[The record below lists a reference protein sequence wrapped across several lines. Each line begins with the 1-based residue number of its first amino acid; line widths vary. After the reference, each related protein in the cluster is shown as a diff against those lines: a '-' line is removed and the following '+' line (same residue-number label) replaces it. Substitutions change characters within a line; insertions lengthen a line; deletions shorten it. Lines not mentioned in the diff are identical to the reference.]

1 VVTMDKLRE
10 IVAEISR
17 LREELEKDLEK
28 QSDALLV
35 EDKKR

>member
-1 VVTMDKLRE
+1 MDKLRE

-28 QSDALLV
+28 QPNVLSV

>member
-1 VVTMDKLRE
+1 MDKLQE

-28 QSDALLV
+28 DQENSSSV
-35 EDKKR
+35 DKKR

>member
-1 VVTMDKLRE
+1 MDKLRE

-28 QSDALLV
+28 DQKNLLSV
-35 EDKKR
+35 DKKR

>member
-1 VVTMDKLRE
+1 MDKLRE

>member
-1 VVTMDKLRE
+1 MDKLRE

-17 LREELEKDLEK
+17 LRKELEKDLER
-28 QSDALLV
+28 QPEVLPV

>member
-17 LREELEKDLEK
+17 LREELEKDLER
-28 QSDALLV
+28 QPEVLPV

>member
-1 VVTMDKLRE
+1 MDKLRE

-28 QSDALLV
+28 EPIILSV

>member
-1 VVTMDKLRE
+1 MDKLRE

-28 QSDALLV
+28 QSDVLLV

>member
-1 VVTMDKLRE
+1 MDKLRE

-28 QSDALLV
+28 RPDVLLV

>member
-1 VVTMDKLRE
+1 MDKLRE

-28 QSDALLV
+28 QSDVLPI

>member
-1 VVTMDKLRE
+1 MDKLRE

-17 LREELEKDLEK
+17 LRKELEKDLEK
-28 QSDALLV
+28 QSDVLLV

>member
-1 VVTMDKLRE
+1 MDKLLE

-17 LREELEKDLEK
+17 LREELERDLEK
-28 QSDALLV
+28 QSGVLPV

>member
-1 VVTMDKLRE
+1 MDKLRE

-17 LREELEKDLEK
+17 LRKELEKDLEK
-28 QSDALLV
+28 KPIVLSV

>member
-1 VVTMDKLRE
+1 MDKLRE

-28 QSDALLV
+28 QSGVSSL

>member
-1 VVTMDKLRE
+1 MDKLRE

-28 QSDALLV
+28 QPDILLV
-35 EDKKR
+35 ADKKR

>member
-1 VVTMDKLRE
+1 MDKLRK

-17 LREELEKDLEK
+17 LREKLEKDLEK
-28 QSDALLV
+28 QSDVLPV

>member
-1 VVTMDKLRE
+1 MDKLRE

-17 LREELEKDLEK
+17 LRKELEKDLER
-28 QSDALLV
+28 QPEVLQV

>member
-1 VVTMDKLRE
+1 MDKLRE

-28 QSDALLV
+28 QLDVLPV

>member
-1 VVTMDKLRE
+1 MNKLRE

-28 QSDALLV
+28 QSDVLPV

>member
-1 VVTMDKLRE
+1 MDKLRE
-10 IVAEISR
+10 IIAEISR

-28 QSDALLV
+28 KSVVLSV

>member
-1 VVTMDKLRE
+1 MDKLRE

-28 QSDALLV
+28 QPVVLPV

>member
-1 VVTMDKLRE
+1 MDKLRE

-28 QSDALLV
+28 QSDILPI

>member
-1 VVTMDKLRE
+1 MDKLRE

-28 QSDALLV
+28 QQDVLPV

>member
-1 VVTMDKLRE
+1 MNKLRE

-17 LREELEKDLEK
+17 LRKELEKDLEK
-28 QSDALLV
+28 QLGVLSI

>member
-1 VVTMDKLRE
+1 MDKLKE

-17 LREELEKDLEK
+17 LRKELEKDLEK
-28 QSDALLV
+28 QSDVLPI

>member
-1 VVTMDKLRE
+1 MDKLRE
-10 IVAEISR
+10 IVTEISR

-28 QSDALLV
+28 QSDVLPV